1 MIKLVAVF
9 KKEKNLDVD
18 SFQSQLLKS
27 DLSAVKALPN
37 LKGYSQSH
45 TIKSG
50 YSKITPAADG
60 IAEFEFDNVDD
71 CRECMNSTEFDKVR
85 QELNQFT
92 KVKEIT

>member
-37 LKGYSQSH
+37 FS
-45 TIKSG
+45 
-50 YSKITPAADG
+50 A
-60 IAEFEFDNVDD
+60 
-71 CRECMNSTEFDKVR
+71 M
-85 QELNQFT
+85 LNPLQ
-92 KVKEIT
+92 